1 MVIDCIGFIYSKLI
15 RYVISIL
22 LFFFSFPTFDL
33 SCPSNSNRKKQVVV
47 FPHSVEAIRSIS

>member
-1 MVIDCIGFIYSKLI
+1 MVIDCKGFIYSKLI

-22 LFFFSFPTFDL
+22 LFFSFPTFDL

>member
-1 MVIDCIGFIYSKLI
+1 MVIDCKGFVYSKLI

-22 LFFFSFPTFDL
+22 LFFSLPTFDL
-33 SCPSNSNRKKQVVV
+33 SLPSNSNGRKQVVV